1 MKKVL
6 VMVAIV
12 SALLPATHTFAA
24 VNVERKGQE
33 NPVIEVS
40 RATIYG
46 ALAGLVLGGAVALI
60 INDSDKSK
68 DCVRLGTAIGAFAGL
83 GLGIYW
89 VARRPKPTALLELS
103 PAGWKL
109 DPSLAAIQ
117 PAGTGARVRLFSA
130 SF

>member
-1 MKKVL
+1 MKRFLVL
-6 VMVAIV
+6 VAMV
-12 SALLPATHTFAA
+12 SALLPATHAFAA
-24 VNVERKGQE
+24 VNVERKGAE
-33 NPVIEVS
+33 NPVIEIS

-46 ALAGLVLGGAVALI
+46 ALAGFALGGAVALI
-60 INDSDKSK
+60 VNDSEKTK
-68 DCVRLGTAIGAFAGL
+68 DYLRVGTAIGTFAGFGL
-83 GLGIYW
+83 GLYW

-103 PAGWKL
+103 PAGLRL